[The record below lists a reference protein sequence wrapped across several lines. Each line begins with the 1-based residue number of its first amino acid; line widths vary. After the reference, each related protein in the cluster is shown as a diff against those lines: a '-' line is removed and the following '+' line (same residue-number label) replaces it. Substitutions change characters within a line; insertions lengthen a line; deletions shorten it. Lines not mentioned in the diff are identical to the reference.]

1 MPTEPGH
8 KIPVTGVGKSHV
20 SWGVALTS
28 KKPDSGA
35 RCSGHVQWPPL
46 WPRPGMAGASISIL
60 AAYTAALTIT
70 GASFAKTPGE
80 VHCYNG
86 ICHRVKSVEEMAPL
100 VGMETEALTSFYDT
114 AEHDSMNAGTITSS
128 GEEFDADSDT
138 HAASSY
144 YPDGT
149 ELLVWNP
156 KNRRAAHIRVNDFGP
171 FYMLRTIDV
180 TRGVA
185 EKLDFVQSG
194 VAKLRIIVLWAPGRE
209 DARFRRRRTYPEV
222 EGYLGAIDADQ
233 LTALKYRLIS
243 TAPVRNGQVP
253 KDVAAVAAVTEP
265 AAPLYSFR
273 ALPAYA
279 SDEQG
284 NALARRMAA
293 IMNAPRVKLV
303 VNPTAP
309 KHKPA
314 SPTVLMTPASPSAD
328 QATSTPAGA
337 SIMTLVTARDAGIDV
352 AVAIADD
359 VAPAALAAPASVG
372 TISTE
377 PLTAKSWA
385 PSQLLWNQLLVALGM
400 ITAATLSLRM
410 RPSPGRGNSMRPLP
424 IPSATAGRSG
434 VPQRADTSATGFI
447 AASDSFPAPAIFS
460 PPAQAATYPS
470 MDALR
475 DQAISLMER
484 YAFGEAETAYR
495 QLLASRT
502 AALGAA
508 DPLTASAERQ
518 LADCLREQGRYTAA
532 EPHYRQALAAMAAA
546 AGEMHPATADIL
558 DDYATNLL
566 RQGHGN
572 RAEILARQSLSI
584 RRATA
589 PREREY
595 AATLSIVA
603 EALRAQG
610 QLVAAEIEHRSAW
623 ALFIAVSGEESFDAN
638 ASLSTLG
645 TLMGEL
651 GRFAA
656 AEDMLNSG
664 TRALSAMCGPDHP
677 VTATGY
683 ALLGDLYRRAGAIE
697 PGFAMHTHALAIRER
712 VLGGRH
718 PDTVESL
725 LTLATFAA
733 EQYRMDDARLLLDRA
748 LDALIGAERNHLG
761 PQSRVRALL
770 VALSHHFDTWQPAA
784 VAAE

>member
-1 MPTEPGH
+1 MCSG
-8 KIPVTGVGKSHV
+8 
-20 SWGVALTS
+20 GVALKFEKSVYVRSAQSTHPWS
-28 KKPDSGA
+28 RRNVASA
-35 RCSGHVQWPPL
+35 SASVIAAYAAAL
-46 WPRPGMAGASISIL
+46 SLSSISI
-60 AAYTAALTIT
+60 
-70 GASFAKTPGE
+70 AKTPGQ

-114 AEHDSMNAGTITSS
+114 AERDRMNTGTVTSS

-185 EKLDFVQSG
+185 EKLDFVKSG
-194 VAKLRIIVLWAPGRE
+194 VARLRIVVIWAPGRE
-209 DARFRRRRTYPEV
+209 DARFRRRRTYAEV
-222 EGYLGAIDADQ
+222 EGYVGAVDADQ

-243 TAPVRNGQVP
+243 TAPVRNGQLPQV
-253 KDVAAVAAVTEP
+253 VALP
-265 AAPLYSFR
+265 ADIPAPLYSFR

-279 SDEQG
+279 SAEQG
-284 NALARRMAA
+284 NAIARRMAA
-293 IMNAPRVKLV
+293 IMNAPREALRA
-303 VNPTAP
+303 TLAAP
-309 KHKPA
+309 KLAPARPA
-314 SPTVLMTPASPSAD
+314 SQLAAR
-328 QATSTPAGA
+328 PAGA
-337 SIMTLVTARDAGIDV
+337 TQGIATAGYVPLGEVTAWD
-352 AVAIADD
+352 DD
-359 VAPAALAAPASVG
+359 VATVIATGWDPAIEQTVERANMVQATAESAAPPVLAEVAAIVIAPAH
-372 TISTE
+372 TK
-377 PLTAKSWA
+377 PWA
-385 PSQLLWNQLLVALGM
+385 PSPLLWRQLLVALGL

-410 RPSPGRGNSMRPLP
+410 RTTLAGGHRLRPAPERVARNRNSDPARSTAATPVEPG
-424 IPSATAGRSG
+424 
-434 VPQRADTSATGFI
+434 
-447 AASDSFPAPAIFS
+447 AASVAAPITPAYDTAFVVALPVL
-460 PPAQAATYPS
+460 AQKTYGKS
-470 MDALR
+470 MDELR
-475 DQAISLMER
+475 DEAIACMER
-484 YAFGEAETAYR
+484 YAYSEAENAYR
-495 QLLASRT
+495 HLLTERST
-502 AALGAA
+502 TLGAA
-508 DPLTASAERQ
+508 DPMTASAARQ

-532 EPHYRQALAAMAAA
+532 EPYYRQALTAVAAA

-566 RQGHGN
+566 RQGHSC

-589 PREREY
+589 PREREF

-623 ALFIAVSGEESFDAN
+623 SLFIAVSGQDSFDAN
-638 ASLSTLG
+638 ASMTTLG

-664 TRALSAMCGPDHP
+664 TRALSGMCGPDHP

-683 ALLGDLYRRAGAIE
+683 ALLGDLYRRAGALE
-697 PGFAMHTHALAIRER
+697 PSLAMHTHALAIRER

-718 PDTVESL
+718 PDTIESL
-725 LTLATFAA
+725 LMLSTIAA
-733 EQYRMDDARLLLDRA
+733 EQYRIDDARLLLDRA

-761 PQSRVRALL
+761 PQSRVRSLL
-770 VALSHHFDTWQPAA
+770 VALSHHFETWQPAA